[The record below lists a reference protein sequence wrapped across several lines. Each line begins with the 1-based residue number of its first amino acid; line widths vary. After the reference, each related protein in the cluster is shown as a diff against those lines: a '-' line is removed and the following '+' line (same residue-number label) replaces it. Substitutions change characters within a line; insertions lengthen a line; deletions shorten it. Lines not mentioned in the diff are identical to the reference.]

1 MEPLC
6 LDLKIT
12 KMGNTKE
19 VLISGAS
26 FAGLTT
32 AFWMIKMGY
41 NVTVVE
47 TSAFL
52 KKGGTPVDIKDQT
65 VDIVKRM
72 GLFEQIKANRLG
84 LERWE
89 FKDADDVT
97 VRTMLLKEPG
107 EEFPDDEFEIE
118 RDVLLQ
124 MLFDLVKNDVDFI
137 FSNSI
142 TALYQEKDFVQAS
155 FKDGSSNRYDLV
167 FGCDGLHSVVRKIS
181 FGAEDQYVKFL
192 GQYFSTAIID
202 KYLIPDA
209 TLQLYAEPNKGVM
222 LNAYNNKT
230 DIVFTFRPEHE
241 ILYDF
246 RDQELHKQIVS
257 AQFEGMGWRT
267 KELQAELLIAKSF
280 YFDKFCQVKMP
291 SWTKGRIALVGDAG
305 YCASPAAGMGGSLAI
320 IGATAVADALK
331 SCEGN
336 HELAFIEYNK
346 LLRPFVDQVQADA
359 VEMLDKLL
367 PRTQE
372 EIDLMHK
379 NGF

>member
-1 MEPLC
+1 
-6 LDLKIT
+6 
-12 KMGNTKE
+12 MGNTKS

-32 AFWMIKMGY
+32 AFWMNKTGY
-41 NVTVVE
+41 KVTVVE
-47 TSAFL
+47 TSADL
-52 KKGGTPVDIKDQT
+52 KRGGTPVDIKDQT
-65 VDIVKRM
+65 VDIAKRM

-89 FKDADDVT
+89 FKNADDLT

-107 EEFPDDEFEIE
+107 EELPDDEFEIE

-124 MLFDLVKNDVDFI
+124 MLFDLVKNDVQFF

-142 TALYQEKDFVQAS
+142 TALHQEKDFVQAS
-155 FKDGSSNRYDLV
+155 FRDGTSNRYDLV
-167 FGCDGLHSVVRKIS
+167 FGCDGLHSVVRKLS
-181 FGAEDQYVKFL
+181 FGTENHFVSFL
-192 GQYFSTAIID
+192 GPYFSTAIVD

-230 DIVFTFRPEHE
+230 DIVFTFRPENE

-246 RDQELHKQIVS
+246 RDQERHKQIVS
-257 AQFEGMGWRT
+257 AQFEGMRWRT
-267 KELQAELLIAKSF
+267 QELQSELINAHSF

-291 SWTKGRIALVGDAG
+291 SWTKGRVALAGDAG

-320 IGATAVADALK
+320 IGATAVTDALQN
-331 SCEGN
+331 CEGN
-336 HELAFIEYNK
+336 HELAFLEYDRK
-346 LLRPFVDQVQADA
+346 LRPFIDQVQADA

-372 EIDLMHK
+372 EIDLMHQ

>member
-1 MEPLC
+1 MEFC
-6 LDLKIT
+6 VWTLKET
-12 KMGNTKE
+12 KMGNTKK

-32 AFWMIKMGY
+32 AFWMNKMGY
-41 NVTVVE
+41 KVTVVE
-47 TSAFL
+47 TSSDL

-72 GLFEQIKANRLG
+72 GLFEQIKAKRLG

-89 FKDADDVT
+89 FKNAEDVT
-97 VRTMLLKEPG
+97 IRTMLLKQPG
-107 EEFPDDEFEIE
+107 EELPDDEFEIE

-124 MLFDLVKNDVDFI
+124 MLFDLVKNDVNFI

-142 TALYQEKDFVQAS
+142 TALHQENDFVQAS

-167 FGCDGLHSVVRKIS
+167 FGCDGLHSVVRKIC
-181 FGAEDQYVKFL
+181 FGSEDQYVKSL
-192 GQYFSTAIID
+192 GQYFSIAIVD
-202 KYLIPDA
+202 KYLIPDS

-230 DIVFTFRPEHE
+230 DVVFTFRPEQE

-267 KELQAELLIAKSF
+267 KELQAELLTANSF
-280 YFDKFCQVKMP
+280 YFDKFCQVKML
-291 SWTKGRIALVGDAG
+291 SWTKGRIALVGDAC

-320 IGATAVADALK
+320 IGATAIADALLD
-331 SCEGN
+331 CEGN
-336 HELAFIEYNK
+336 HKLAYIEYDK
-346 LLRPFVDQVQADA
+346 KMRPFVDQVQADA

-372 EIDLMHK
+372 EIDLMHQ

>member
-1 MEPLC
+1 
-6 LDLKIT
+6 
-12 KMGNTKE
+12 MGNTKS

-32 AFWMIKMGY
+32 AFWMKKLGY
-41 NVTVVE
+41 KVTVVE
-47 TSAFL
+47 ISPNL

-72 GLFEQIKANRLG
+72 GLFEQIKAKRLE

-89 FKDADDVT
+89 FKNADDVT
-97 VRTMLLKEPG
+97 VRTMLLKEPN
-107 EEFPDDEFEIE
+107 EELSDDEFEIE

-124 MLFDLVKNDVDFI
+124 MLFDLVKGDVNII
-137 FSNSI
+137 FNNSI
-142 TALYQEKDFVQAS
+142 AALHEEKDFVQVS

-167 FGCDGLHSVVRKIS
+167 FGCDGLHSFVRKIC
-181 FGAEDQYVKFL
+181 FGSEDQYVNFL
-192 GQYFSTAIID
+192 GQYFSIGIID

-209 TLQLYAEPNKGVM
+209 SLQLYAEPNKGVM

-230 DIVFTFRPEHE
+230 DIVFTFRPEKE
-241 ILYDF
+241 IIYDF
-246 RDQELHKQIVS
+246 RDQKLHKQIVS
-257 AQFEGMGWRT
+257 AQFEGMGWRAAELQ
-267 KELQAELLIAKSF
+267 KELLNSHSF

-291 SWTKGRIALVGDAG
+291 SWTKGRVALVGDAG

-320 IGATAVADALK
+320 IGATAVTDALRN
-331 SCEGN
+331 CEGN
-336 HELAFIEYNK
+336 HELAFVEYDK
-346 LLRPFVDQVQADA
+346 QLRPFIDQVQADA

-372 EIDLMHK
+372 EIDLMHQ